1 MATLELR
8 LTNLAQAVGA
18 DIKALTAA
26 IAGLS
31 AGGATIK
38 SAVINAPYG
47 TVGAYS
53 EVISD
58 ATLTANSKVIVQ
70 FGAVGENDENDE
82 EDIAELTVL
91 ATPIASGLRVT
102 VNGAWL
108 FGGPIPINYMI
119 GA

>member
-31 AGGATIK
+31 NGGATIK
-38 SAVINAPYG
+38 SATINAPYG
-47 TVGAYS
+47 AGPYS

-58 ATLTANSKVIVQ
+58 PLVTGGSKLIVQ
-70 FGAVGENDENDE
+70 LGSANDENDE
-82 EDIAELTVL
+82 EDLAELSVS
-91 ATPIASGLRVT
+91 ATPIASGIRVT
-102 VNGAWL
+102 VVGAGL